1 MTAPLDI
8 LNLALLKLIHGQ
20 HEQDDQYWID
30 SWTNAAFIVIRFA
43 TASRGCTHETLSEE
57 YYLAFAE
64 KGPVVLRLV
73 GNNLVG
79 NCDHVKLVALLTLHD
94 DCPPVKLKAFVLPTR
109 RLVFY
114 CFCQGVYLPASFFLD
129 LPLNMTSGV
138 LASESSWTRSNIES

>member
-1 MTAPLDI
+1 MYFSRRNIHDGALDI
-8 LNLALLKLIHGQ
+8 LLLNLIHGQ

-64 KGPVVLRLV
+64 KGPVVLRLL

-94 DCPPVKLKAFVLPTR
+94 DCAPVKLKAFVLPTR

-114 CFCQGVYLPASFFLD
+114 CFCQGVYQHRFSLTCL
-129 LPLNMTSGV
+129 LKKT
-138 LASESSWTRSNIES
+138 